1 MFEAIKRKTLAL
13 FVKVRNYT
21 NNDKIRQLLIKF
33 QAGELNSEER
43 LELDRWIQNDYDR
56 ISNFEMLKRVNDF
69 QREFDNSAPEA
80 YRSILQKLTE
90 CFPWQFSSVPGH
102 APFYVLGKI
111 IPVYL
116 IVLNDKYIDRIVAR
130 SKGGGWIGW
139 LVRLA
144 ILILLFLIIK
154 EWCCD

>member
-90 CFPWQFSSVPGH
+90 WAITTQGGLMLH
-102 APFYVLGKI
+102 ACISIHNK
-111 IPVYL
+111 
-116 IVLNDKYIDRIVAR
+116 
-130 SKGGGWIGW
+130 
-139 LVRLA
+139 
-144 ILILLFLIIK
+144 
-154 EWCCD
+154 